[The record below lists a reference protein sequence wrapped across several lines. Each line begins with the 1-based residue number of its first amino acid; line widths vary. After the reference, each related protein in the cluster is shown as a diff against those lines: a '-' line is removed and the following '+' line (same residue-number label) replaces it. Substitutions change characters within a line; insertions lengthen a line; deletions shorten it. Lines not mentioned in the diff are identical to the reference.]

1 MRKVKTLVNVQIPY
15 LFGEVV
21 KIAKVIF
28 YEILIVLV
36 AMGILYATNFRVSIE
51 KNVQTISPIPTEVA
65 HE

>member
-21 KIAKVIF
+21 KVAKVIF

-36 AMGILYATNFRVSIE
+36 AFGILYCTNFKLSITKNVSI
-51 KNVQTISPIPTEVA
+51 ISPIPTVEVK
-65 HE
+65 